1 MIFSEVAAERDS
13 ITNYC
18 KRLIIA
24 GITVPSTDTFSSE
37 VIPWAQTTDATVDP
51 GVFIKCE
58 YYLELVE
65 EASKHREL
73 HTSQVGDRNCMVYPN
88 KADKLKAKRVTDRY
102 ALSFLLYLVNVCI
115 M

>member
-1 MIFSEVAAERDS
+1 MCPLSKNIVLRHCIGNLVLLGADGSCDS
-13 ITNYC
+13 
-18 KRLIIA
+18 
-24 GITVPSTDTFSSE
+24 FSSE

-73 HTSQVGDRNCMVYPN
+73 HTSLVGGRHCMVYPN
-88 KADKLKAKRVTDRY
+88 KAEKSKATLFRDRY
-102 ALSFLLYLVNVCI
+102 ALIFIYQFLNVCT